1 MVNMR
6 YKTFII
12 IIASFSII
20 LSSISCYGYQDSRD
34 TEDNNQKDFSNN
46 MAYRIYQ
53 HFQNYNTLFWFP
65 GFFITLLLAP
75 FIIFYLIIAIILDIG
90 NP

>member
-1 MVNMR
+1 MR

-12 IIASFSII
+12 LIASFSII

-34 TEDNNQKDFSNN
+34 TEENNQKELSNN
-46 MAYRIYQ
+46 MFYRIYQ
-53 HFQNYNTLFWFP
+53 NINNNTLFWYP

-75 FIIFYLIIAIILDIG
+75 FIILYLIIAIILDIG